1 VIADTT
7 TTTAPEAAP
16 APRPVSRTL
25 LLTVGAIAVLS
36 LVRVIADADDLTSVG
51 TFASAL
57 RGTVPILL
65 AGLGGL
71 FAERCGVV
79 NIGLEGMMILGTWF
93 GAYGATEWGAW
104 EGVAFAVV
112 GGALGGLLH
121 AVATVTFGV
130 DHVVS
135 GVAINILGAGV
146 ARYLSVIAWVGKG
159 TGGGAT
165 QSPTISDKIGDV
177 DLPLLAGGFGTPDVL
192 GRIAS
197 WRWFVV
203 SDVAAVLRAL
213 TGGLSQ
219 LTVLALLLVPASAFF
234 LWRTRTGLRLRS
246 AGENPHAA
254 ESLGVDVYR
263 MKYIGV
269 VVSGAFAGL
278 AGAFLV
284 IESTNIYREGQTG
297 GRGFIGLA
305 SVIFGNWRPTGV
317 AAGAGL
323 FGFADALG
331 QRDEGAVHALLLAI
345 ALAVGAIALVQLY
358 RRRAVAGAAFAAVAI
373 GFAWWYLASDEVPR
387 EFLRVTPH
395 VVTLLVLAFATQR
408 LRPPAADGLRYRKGE
423 T

>member
-1 VIADTT
+1 VIAEEIRRD
-7 TTTAPEAAP
+7 AVVPERDR
-16 APRPVSRTL
+16 RPVSRTL
-25 LLTVGAIAVLS
+25 LLTIAGLALLS
-36 LVRVIADADDLTSVG
+36 LVRVLSDADDITSVG
-51 TFASAL
+51 TFGAAL

-121 AVATVTFGV
+121 AVATVSFGV

-146 ARYLSVIAWVGKG
+146 ARYLSVIAWEGNSS
-159 TGGGAT
+159 GGGAT
-165 QSPTISDKIGDV
+165 QSPKITDKIGDL
-177 DLPLLAGGFGTPDVL
+177 DLPLLAGGFDTPDVL

-197 WRWFVV
+197 WRWFLV
-203 SDVAAVLRAL
+203 SDIAAVLRAL
-213 TGGLSQ
+213 SGGLS
-219 LTVLALLLVPASAFF
+219 LLAVIALLLVPASAFF
-234 LWRTRTGLRLRS
+234 LWRTKLGLRLRS
-246 AGENPHAA
+246 AGENPQAA

-263 MKYIGV
+263 VKYIGV
-269 VVSGAFAGL
+269 VISGALAGL
-278 AGAFLV
+278 GGAFLV
-284 IESTNIYREGQTG
+284 LEGAGIYREGQTG

-305 SVIFGNWRPTGV
+305 SLIFGNWRPSGV
-317 AAGAGL
+317 ALGAAL
-323 FGFADALG
+323 FGFADAL
-331 QRDEGAVHALLLAI
+331 RLRNETAVHALLLFV
-345 ALAVGAIALVQLY
+345 ALAAGGAALLMLY
-358 RRRAVAGAAFAAVAI
+358 RRRTAAAAVLGALAA
-373 GFAWWYLASDEVPR
+373 GFGWWYVTSDQVPR
-387 EFLRVTPH
+387 EFLSFTPH

-408 LRPPAADGLRYRKGE
+408 LRPPAADGVQYRKGQ